1 MKKFTLA
8 ILLLGP
14 MLGNDVSQGLAQTAT
29 PFQIIGHLETFELI
43 DNAGTKIPNPATAP
57 KFSRARM
64 VVNGVDILIPNNTVI
79 TMPAA
84 YKTPQQLFAEAKGP
98 SSTNKE
104 SGLALN
110 DQVPPLA
117 AFEAAIDG
125 NIVCNP
131 TCLYVAGLVSF
142 SQQSLNTSAGF
153 IHMID
158 PNGVIHVG
166 GDPNATTAQP
176 QDVRLRLN
184 DPEDSDITTGR
195 YGLSN
200 TEQFS
205 PTRIP
210 PPDIPDPRYPDD
222 RFQVDQGNPTVH
234 ALTGYPMCVPRAAN
248 DPECPHKNRPLTVLT
263 SPFHPTTNPRL
274 RTFVMDTEPLI
285 PPLKFANTPIT
296 PCPLCDQKK
305 QAPFEIGD
313 YVTYAGTLAKDA
325 TGTFLSVH
333 TILADVGIY
342 TKPGQDPAYVTL
354 EGSLIGTMGPIAD
367 CANDAECQDRI
378 VIEGFATDP
387 SRTVNIYALDIL
399 PTQTPKVRLLHS
411 TAKVQAV
418 FGRFRWITGKQA
430 GTLFDA
436 TGTVRG
442 ATREL
447 MARIDSSGVL
457 ADGTSIPSPPAP
469 SIANGLT
476 PGVYIAPVG
485 EYIFPEPTGVQGRSL
500 PALNFQCLAFLVNGW
515 ALPDEGSPN
524 IPPLSP
530 WPGTTPGTLSCTN

>member
-1 MKKFTLA
+1 MKKVTLA
-8 ILLLGP
+8 VFLFST
-14 MLGNDVSQGLAQTAT
+14 MLVDDFSQVIAQTVT

-43 DNAGTKIPNPATAP
+43 TNAGVKIPNPATAQ

-64 VVNGVDILIPNNTVI
+64 IVNSLDILIPNNTVI

-84 YKTPQQLFAEAKGP
+84 YKTPQQLFAEAKGA

-110 DQVPPLA
+110 DHTPPLA
-117 AFEAAIDG
+117 AFETAIDG

-131 TCLYVAGLVSF
+131 TCQYVAGLVSI
-142 SQQSLNTSAGF
+142 SQQSLNTSAGY

-166 GDPNATTAQP
+166 TDPQATTAQP

-184 DPEDSDITTGR
+184 DPEDGSIGTGR

-200 TEQFS
+200 AQQFPAPNS
-205 PTRIP
+205 
-210 PPDIPDPRYPDD
+210 DLRYPDE

-234 ALTGYPMCVPRAAN
+234 ALTGYPMCIPRSTG
-248 DPECPHKNRPLTVLT
+248 DPLCPDTNRPLDPVLNR
-263 SPFHPTTNPRL
+263 PMK
-274 RTFVMDTEPLI
+274 TFVMDTAPLA
-285 PPLKFANTPIT
+285 PPIKFGNPPIKA
-296 PCPLCDQKK
+296 CPGCDSSK
-305 QAPFEIGD
+305 QAPFKVGD
-313 YVTYAGTLAKDA
+313 YVTYAGSLAKDA
-325 TGTFLSVH
+325 QGIFISVH
-333 TILADVGIY
+333 TMVANVGIY
-342 TKPGQDPAYVTL
+342 TKPGTDPAYVTL
-354 EGSLIGTMGPIAD
+354 DESLIGTMGPIAE
-367 CANDAECQDRI
+367 CATDAECQDRI
-378 VIEGFATDP
+378 KVEGFTTDP
-387 SRTVNIYALDIL
+387 SRIVNIYALDGV
-399 PTQTPKVRLLHS
+399 PGQTPKVRLLHS
-411 TAKVQAV
+411 TAKEQAV

-430 GTLFDA
+430 GTLFD
-436 TGTVRG
+436 TVGTVKG

-447 MARIDSSGVL
+447 MARIDSSGTLPNGAPV
-457 ADGTSIPSPPAP
+457 PAP
-469 SIANGLT
+469 PNPPVANGLT
-476 PGVYIAPVG
+476 PGIYIAPVG

-530 WPGTTPGTLSCTN
+530 WPGTTPATLSCTN